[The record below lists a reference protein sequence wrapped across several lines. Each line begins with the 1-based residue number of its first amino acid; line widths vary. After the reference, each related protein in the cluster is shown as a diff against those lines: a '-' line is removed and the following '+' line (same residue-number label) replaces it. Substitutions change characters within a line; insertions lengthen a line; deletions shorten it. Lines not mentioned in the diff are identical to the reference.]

1 MFDASVQ
8 GPLGLTP
15 STLDV
20 RVTARGGAKNKGEVV
35 KFGTLATTS
44 DAAITDTVVGSSTS
58 IWANVIE
65 AAHPPITGQLH
76 AVCLEDIADDAT
88 GMVRFRGI
96 VKALGGDTSA
106 IGVPCTCEATT
117 GELIATTTS
126 VDVVLALP
134 MEALTDGN
142 LHSVYFNGAGFGH
155 V

>member
-1 MFDASVQ
+1 MFEACVQ
-8 GPLGLTP
+8 GPNGLTP

-88 GMVRFRGI
+88 GMVRVRGI
-96 VKALGGDTSA
+96 GQALGGDTTA

-117 GELIATTTS
+117 GELIATTTAQ
-126 VDVVLALP
+126 DVVLAIPL
-134 MEALTDGN
+134 ETLADATLK
-142 LHSVYFNGAGFGH
+142 SVYFNGAGFGQ

>member
-8 GPLGLTP
+8 NPLGLSP

-35 KFGTLATTS
+35 KFDLTASDGDVSSATVGAS
-44 DAAITDTVVGSSTS
+44 DS

-65 AAHPPITGQLH
+65 AAHPPTTGTLH

-96 VKALGGDTSA
+96 VQALGGDTTA